1 MSSNLTT
8 PSPSKKSNKDASSTG
23 KRRKTPTTETPP
35 DISMGNLVESEM
47 VPVAASKDHYPGVD
61 VVVVSEDDGAIT
73 PGYTRCLAPSEVIM
87 TGLRDDVAA
96 IREDVAAIREDLE
109 AGEVR
114 LAALELKIQNN
125 RERRANLSATQLRIQ
140 KLEDDKEVGRRPIGR
155 SWMDAGAF
163 SS

>member
-1 MSSNLTT
+1 
-8 PSPSKKSNKDASSTG
+8 
-23 KRRKTPTTETPP
+23 
-35 DISMGNLVESEM
+35 M

-125 RERRANLSATQLRIQ
+125 RERRANLAATQLRIQ
-140 KLEDDKEVGRRPIGR
+140 KLEDDKVGRPIGR

>member
-1 MSSNLTT
+1 MSSNPTT

-87 TGLRDDVAA
+87 IAA

-140 KLEDDKEVGRRPIGR
+140 KLEDDKEVGRPIGR